1 MFRSRV
7 RSRLLE
13 RYERQVCEKLCRQ
26 TANGCERSFASAQA
40 STRNYATGKTVA
52 NANASRAVNKP
63 APGSTSSPRIS
74 STTTTTTSAAAAT
87 KAAEAGALRTAEA
100 RDSALRAARM
110 RRLAQQQDRLAE
122 ETKKKEEKREYKKR
136 YDVAA
141 RKWVSTIIA
150 LPIFLVT
157 SYYLFDR
164 RESFPQQN
172 DMMRVRCFADGRMKG
187 VLEQETMAYYAFQ
200 RICTSVEQPHETVI
214 NMALHFDEAFDW
226 LEIGASFVH
235 P

>member
-1 MFRSRV
+1 MFRLRV

-26 TANGCERSFASAQA
+26 TANGCERNFASAQA
-40 STRNYATGKTVA
+40 STRSYATGKTVA
-52 NANASRAVNKP
+52 KANASRAVNKP

-74 STTTTTTSAAAAT
+74 STTTTTTTTMTSSAAAT

-164 RESFPQQN
+164 LVLRNEPKSLEKYRGRRSEGFLSWILDEGCIGTMLFHAFGQALSSF
-172 DMMRVRCFADGRMKG
+172 MK
-187 VLEQETMAYYAFQ
+187 L
-200 RICTSVEQPHETVI
+200 
-214 NMALHFDEAFDW
+214 
-226 LEIGASFVH
+226 
-235 P
+235 